1 MRFYKLL
8 HFLHANISIHVFWF
22 FFSNKKV
29 LGMKNYLVAA
39 KKLSGGGRIFTYV
52 QKWSSIFSLT
62 AIEQRVYHDQF
73 STKSK

>member
-8 HFLHANISIHVFWF
+8 HFLHANISIHVF
-22 FFSNKKV
+22 FFSNKK
-29 LGMKNYLVAA
+29 GIQNYLVAA

>member
-8 HFLHANISIHVFWF
+8 HFLHANISIHVFF
-22 FFSNKKV
+22 VFSNKK
-29 LGMKNYLVAA
+29 GIQNYLVAA